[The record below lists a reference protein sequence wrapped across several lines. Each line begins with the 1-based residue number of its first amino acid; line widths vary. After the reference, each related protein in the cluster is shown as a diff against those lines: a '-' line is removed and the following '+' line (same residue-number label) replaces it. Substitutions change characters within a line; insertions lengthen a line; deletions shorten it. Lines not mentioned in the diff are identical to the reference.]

1 MLLLA
6 LPFGYTGLAALS
18 KTLLSRRSRR
28 RNFYRYHRAE
38 GAMH

>member
-28 RNFYRYHRAE
+28 RNFYHRAE